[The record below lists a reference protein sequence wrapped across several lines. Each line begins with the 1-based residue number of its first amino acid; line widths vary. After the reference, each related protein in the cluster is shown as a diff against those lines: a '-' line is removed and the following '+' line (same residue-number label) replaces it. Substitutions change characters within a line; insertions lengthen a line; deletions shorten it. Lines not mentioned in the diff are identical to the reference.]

1 MKFGLNDID
10 IEKIQ
15 KVFSVFPSIE
25 KAIIYGSRA
34 KGNHK
39 RASDIDIT
47 LIGNDLDLSL
57 LNAVGNE
64 IDDLLLPYLF
74 DISILN
80 QISNLALKEHIGRVG
95 REFYCR
101 K

>member
-1 MKFGLNDID
+1 M
-10 IEKIQ
+10 IE
-15 KVFSVFPSIE
+15 
-25 KAIIYGSRA
+25 SRIKSSHTYDEA
-34 KGNHK
+34 T
-39 RASDIDIT
+39 AD
-47 LIGNDLDLSL
+47 
-57 LNAVGNE
+57 E